1 MLYIYLFIYYSP
13 ADIIY
18 LIVSNDN
25 YYCIIYTIAISYGFI
40 DGYYPFIIEVDNNT
54 ESLFIYCDCDCDCEE
69 DSTVDVVVAI
79 ETCLINSVS
88 SLFSLV

>member
-18 LIVSNDN
+18 LIVSNGN
-25 YYCIIYTIAISYGFI
+25 YYCVIYTIAISYGFI

-54 ESLFIYCDCDCDCEE
+54 ESLFIYCDCDCDEN
-69 DSTVDVVVAI
+69 STVDVVVAI